1 MWGDRQAPSLSFSTG
16 ARGRQILRRFA
27 GGCCL
32 LFWLLCGCPSQPA
45 PQPPALKSAQPS
57 GPPPATPNASRPTAN
72 RDELLQWAH
81 QALGY
86 LENEKYTQ
94 AEAELEKI
102 LAFRPR
108 DRFAVRNLAICREL
122 LYQQSGTNR
131 EASASVASRRR
142 AEDAVALW
150 ITLEPQSAIPHLLR
164 ARIAQQ
170 AGDASTAVDSLQQ
183 AVRLEPDN
191 PVAWWELYA
200 ALGGGQSLSADQWNA
215 LPASQREAILAAGQR
230 LAELQPENWFF
241 LKDWIFDLAVAGR
254 AELQPT
260 LERLRPQVAPLA
272 PFIEQDVRVNPLKFL
287 DTAIEATAAG
297 NFPAAIN
304 ALRPLVNVLLRPE
317 APYDQGLLKKHSL
330 EFLLRDY
337 DEAFYA
343 EWGRPAVSVPTLPV
357 RFTPRDLAWSEAPQL
372 PVLDAL
378 WADVDRDGWFD
389 LAVLSER
396 ELRIYRQTAEG
407 SWQLAWEPVT
417 LADNQQWT
425 RMLAADLDHDAQL
438 VASSVDKPPS
448 ALAQTNLSPADPDFV
463 LFGPAGL
470 GVLEN
475 QRTAEGTRRLVPIG
489 SELPWSNLRDVTA
502 AGLLDLDHDGDLDL
516 ISASPRGVQLWAQRG
531 RLRFV
536 EVTERVVLPPA
547 GTVITAM
554 AVLDWDRDVDLDVL
568 LATSTGLR
576 LMENLRH
583 GRFRDHALGKEFDAL
598 TDATQLKVRDLD
610 GNGAFDLVASSPR
623 GVSVVWME
631 PPATGAGSSG
641 VKNSEIVSD
650 QPSPRCALWD
660 YDNDG
665 LVDVVATTPQGVSIF
680 RQTEP
685 GKLSPSEDLLHDP
698 EATWGLPAD
707 LDADGDLDLWT
718 GPVLRAWQN
727 DGGNAHHWMTV
738 SLFAQQE
745 KGSARADSKR
755 VNHEGW
761 GSLLEL
767 RAGDRYQAAIV
778 EGQSTH
784 FGLGPRDRADLLRVL
799 WTNGVPNSYLAPPVD
814 TQVFEEQLPIG
825 SCPYLYT
832 WDGQRFVFCT
842 DLLWN
847 APLGLRFAEGT
858 VAPWREWEYLKIDG
872 RQLQPRDGCYE
883 LRITEELWEAAYFDQ
898 VKLYAVDHP
907 ADWQVYTNEK
917 VGPAELAEPML
928 HGVHQPRPPVAARD
942 PHGRD
947 LLPGLLAADG
957 RYVRA
962 YDQRLASGLVNDHF
976 LELDLG
982 DLRGAQRITLFLTG
996 WLFPTDTSL
1005 NVQFSQQPHG
1015 PRPRP
1020 PSLWT
1025 PDAQGAW
1032 REVRPF
1038 MGFIG
1043 GKTKTIAVDV
1053 SEVFTPG
1060 DYRLRIAT
1068 NMEFAWDAVFF
1079 TVDEPP
1085 LAFPPSADRAVAA
1098 SPASPPPNADPAEMP
1113 RTASSLRLTVHE
1125 LELIRADLHYRGFS
1139 QAVHH
1144 PGDGPETYDYNR
1156 VSTEPRWPPLSG
1168 TFTRY
1173 GDVRPF
1179 IEQRDD
1185 RLVVF
1190 GAGDELELAFRVPDQ
1205 PVPDG
1210 WVRDFV
1216 LYNVGWDKDA
1226 VLNTLYGQ
1234 TVEPLPFAG
1243 MSTYSY
1249 AEQALRPQRDTDHA
1263 DLRTY
1268 QTRRQLPSG
1277 FWNLVRRPLSPGN
1290 VWPRSRWEDTAPP
1303 P

>member
-1 MWGDRQAPSLSFSTG
+1 M
-16 ARGRQILRRFA
+16 RRFA

-32 LFWLLCGCPSQPA
+32 WFLLLCGCPSQPA
-45 PQPPALKSAQPS
+45 P
-57 GPPPATPNASRPTAN
+57 PPPTSNTPQPTGALTPPPTAPRPTAS
-72 RDELLQWAH
+72 REDLLQWAY

-102 LAFRPR
+102 LAVRPR

-122 LYQQSGTNR
+122 LYQQAGTNR
-131 EASASVASRRR
+131 ETSAAVSSRRR
-142 AEDAVALW
+142 ADDAVDLLAT
-150 ITLEPQSAIPHLLR
+150 IEPQSAIPHLLR

-170 AGDASTAVDSLQQ
+170 AGEASTAVASLQQ

-241 LKDWIFDLAVAGR
+241 LKDWIFDLAVAR
-254 AELQPT
+254 RPELQQT

-272 PFIEQDVRVNPLKFL
+272 PFVEQDVRVNPLKFL
-287 DTAIEATAAG
+287 DTALQATAAG

-317 APYDQGLLKKHSL
+317 APYDQGLVKKHSL

-337 DEAFYA
+337 DEEFYTT
-343 EWGRPAVSVPTLPV
+343 WGRPTSSLPTLPV
-357 RFTPRDLAWSEAPQL
+357 QFRPRDLAWSQTPDR
-372 PVLDAL
+372 PVQDAL
-378 WADVDRDGWFD
+378 WVDVDRDGWFD
-389 LAVLSER
+389 LAVLSAR
-396 ELRIYRQTAEG
+396 ELRIYRQTSAG
-407 SWQLAWEPVT
+407 TWQLALEPVT
-417 LADNQQWT
+417 FSDDQPWT
-425 RMLAADLDHDAQL
+425 RMLAADLDHDAQP
-438 VASSVDKPPS
+438 VSARSDQQPS
-448 ALAQTNLSPADPDFV
+448 ALAQTHLSPADPDFV

-470 GVLEN
+470 SVLEN

-489 SELPWSNLRDVTA
+489 TELPWSHVRDVTA
-502 AGLLDLDHDGDLDL
+502 AALLDLDHDGDLDL
-516 ISASPRGVQLWAQRG
+516 ISASPHGVQLWAQRG
-531 RLRFV
+531 QLRFV
-536 EVTERVVLPPA
+536 EVTERAVLPPA
-547 GTVITAM
+547 GTVITAA
-554 AVLDWDRDVDLDVL
+554 AVLDWDRDVDLDVV

-576 LMENLRH
+576 LLENLRH
-583 GRFRDHALGKEFDAL
+583 GRFRDHVLGQEFDTLA
-598 TDATQLKVRDLD
+598 DATQLKVRDLD
-610 GNGAFDLVASSPR
+610 GNGACDLVASTPR
-623 GVSVVWME
+623 GVCVVWME
-631 PPATGAGSSG
+631 PPLTGAGASVLKSTSP
-641 VKNSEIVSD
+641 VRD
-650 QPSPRCALWD
+650 QPATRCAVWD

-665 LVDVVATTPQGVSIF
+665 LVDVVAATAQGIEIF

-685 GKLSPSEDLLHDP
+685 GKLSLRDNLLHEP
-698 EATWGLPAD
+698 EATWALPAD

-718 GPVLRAWQN
+718 GPELRAWQN

-767 RAGDRYQAAIV
+767 RAGDRYQSAIV

-784 FGLGPRDRADLLRVL
+784 LGLGPTTRADLLRVL

-814 TQVFEEQLPIG
+814 TPVFEEQLPIG

-858 VAPWREWEYLKIDG
+858 VAPWREWEYLKIDA
-872 RQLQPRDGCYE
+872 RQLQPRDGRYE
-883 LRITEELWEAAYFDQ
+883 LRITEELWEVAYFDQ
-898 VKLYAVDHP
+898 VKLFAVDHP
-907 ADWQVYTNEK
+907 ADQQVYTNEK
-917 VGPAELAEPML
+917 VGPAEIAAPML
-928 HGVHQPRPPVAARD
+928 HVVHQPRLPVAARD

-947 LLPGLLAADG
+947 LLPELRSADG

-962 YDQRLASGLVNDHF
+962 YDHRLASGLVNDHF

-982 DLRGAQRITLFLTG
+982 DLRGAQRITLFLRG

-1005 NVQFSQQPHG
+1005 NVQFSQPPQG

-1025 PDAQGAW
+1025 PDSQGAW

-1053 SEVFTPG
+1053 SDVFTPG
-1060 DYRLRIAT
+1060 DYRLRIVT

-1079 TVDEPP
+1079 TVDEPSWP
-1085 LAFPPSADRAVAA
+1085 FPPLEQQTEASAVA
-1098 SPASPPPNADPAEMP
+1098 SPSRPAVTAADP
-1113 RTASSLRLTVHE
+1113 RTASASSLVVHE
-1125 LELIRADLHYRGFS
+1125 LELLRADLHDRGFS

-1144 PGDGPETYDYNR
+1144 PGDGPETYDYHR

-1168 TFTRY
+1168 AFTRY
-1173 GDVRPF
+1173 GDVRPLV
-1179 IEQRDD
+1179 EQRDD
-1185 RLVVF
+1185 RLAVF
-1190 GAGDELELAFRVPDQ
+1190 GAGDELELSFRVPDQ
-1205 PVPDG
+1205 PLPAG

-1249 AEQALRPQRDTDHA
+1249 AEHALRPLRDIDRE

-1277 FWNLVRRPLSPGN
+1277 FWNLVRRPLPPGN
-1290 VWPRSRWEDTAPP
+1290 FWPRSRWEETSPP
-1303 P
+1303 RGTP

>member
-1 MWGDRQAPSLSFSTG
+1 MFL
-16 ARGRQILRRFA
+16 
-27 GGCCL
+27 
-32 LFWLLCGCPSQPA
+32 LLCGCPSQPA
-45 PQPPALKSAQPS
+45 PQPPPSKSAQS
-57 GPPPATPNASRPTAN
+57 AGSPPATPTAPRPTAS
-72 RDELLQWAH
+72 RDELLHWAH

-86 LENEKYTQ
+86 LENEQYTQ
-94 AEAELEKI
+94 AEAKLENI
-102 LAFRPR
+102 LAVRPR

-122 LYQQSGTNR
+122 LYQQAGANR
-131 EASASVASRRR
+131 EASEAAASRRR
-142 AEDAVALW
+142 AEDAVALGVT
-150 ITLEPQSAIPHLLR
+150 IEPESAIPHLLR

-170 AGDASTAVDSLQQ
+170 AGETSTAVASLQQ

-254 AELQPT
+254 PELQPT
-260 LERLRPQVAPLA
+260 LERLRPQIAPLA
-272 PFIEQDVRVNPLKFL
+272 PFVEQDVRVNPLKFL
-287 DTAIEATAAG
+287 DTALQATAAG
-297 NFPAAIN
+297 NYPAALN

-317 APYDQGLLKKHSL
+317 APYDQGLVKKHSL
-330 EFLLRDY
+330 EFLLRDF
-337 DEAFYA
+337 DEEFYA
-343 EWGRPAVSVPTLPV
+343 EWGRPAPSVPALPV
-357 RFTPRDLAWSEAPQL
+357 RFTPRDLAWSEAP
-372 PVLDAL
+372 PPSVLDAL
-378 WADVDRDGWFD
+378 WVDVDRDGWFD
-389 LAVLSER
+389 LAVLSEQ

-407 SWQLAWEPVT
+407 TWQLAVEPLT
-417 LADNQQWT
+417 LGDNAQWT
-425 RMLAADLDHDAQL
+425 RMLAADLDHDAQA
-438 VASSVDKPPS
+438 VASSADKPPS
-448 ALAQTNLSPADPDFV
+448 ALAQTNFSPADPDLV

-470 GVLEN
+470 WVLEN
-475 QRTAEGTRRLVPIG
+475 QQTAEGMRRWVPIA
-489 SELPWSNLRDVTA
+489 SDVPWSNLRDVTA
-502 AGLLDLDHDGDLDL
+502 AALVDFDHDGDLDL
-516 ISASPRGVQLWAQRG
+516 ISTSPRGVQFWAQRG
-531 RLRFV
+531 RLQFV
-536 EVTERVVLPPA
+536 EVTERAVLPPP
-547 GTVITAM
+547 GTVITAL
-554 AVLDWDRDVDLDVL
+554 AVLDWDRDIDLDVL

-583 GRFRDHALGKEFDAL
+583 GRFRDHPLGKEFDAL
-598 TDATQLKVRDLD
+598 ADATSLKVRDLD
-610 GNGAFDLVASSPR
+610 GNGALDLVACSPR
-623 GVSVVWME
+623 GVCVVWME
-631 PPATGAGSSG
+631 PPLTGTGASV
-641 VKNSEIVSD
+641 VKNTSRVSD
-650 QPSPRCALWD
+650 QPSTRCAVWD

-665 LVDVVATTPQGVSIF
+665 LVDLVAATTQGVKIF

-685 GKLSPSEDLLHDP
+685 GQLSSREDLLQEP
-698 EATWGLPAD
+698 EAAWVLPAD
-707 LDADGDLDLWT
+707 LDADGDLDVWT
-718 GPVLRAWQN
+718 GPALRAWQN
-727 DGGNAHHWMTV
+727 DGGNAHHWLTV

-784 FGLGPRDRADLLRVL
+784 FGLGSTPRADLLRVL

-847 APLGLRFAEGT
+847 APLGLRFAEGM
-858 VAPWREWEYLKIDG
+858 VAPWREWEYLKIEA
-872 RQLQPRDGCYE
+872 RQLQPRDGRYE

-898 VKLYAVDHP
+898 VKLFAVDHP

-917 VGPAELAEPML
+917 VGPADIAKPML

-947 LLPGLLAADG
+947 LLPGLLTADG
-957 RYVRA
+957 HYVRA
-962 YDQRLASGLVNDHF
+962 YDHRLASGLVNDHF

-1025 PDAQGAW
+1025 PDSRGEW

-1043 GKTKTIAVDV
+1043 GKPKTIAVDV
-1053 SEVFTPG
+1053 SDVFTPG

-1079 TVDEPP
+1079 TVDEPT
-1085 LAFPPSADRAVAA
+1085 LAFPPSTDRTVAA
-1098 SPASPPPNADPAEMP
+1098 SPASPPHNAATADIPD
-1113 RTASSLRLTVHE
+1113 TASSLSLVVHE
-1125 LELIRADLHYRGFS
+1125 LELIRAHLHDRGFS

-1168 TFTRY
+1168 AFTRY
-1173 GDVRPF
+1173 GDVRPLL
-1179 IEQRDD
+1179 EHRDD
-1185 RLVVF
+1185 RLAVF
-1190 GAGDELELAFRVPDQ
+1190 GAGDELELSFRVPDQ
-1205 PVPDG
+1205 PLPPG

-1216 LYNVGWDKDA
+1216 LFNVGWDKDA

-1234 TVEPLPFAG
+1234 SVEPLPFAE
-1243 MSTYSY
+1243 MSTYSH
-1249 AEQALRPQRDTDHA
+1249 AEYALRPLRDVDHA
-1263 DLRTY
+1263 YLRTY
-1268 QTRRQLPSG
+1268 QTRQQSPSR
-1277 FWNLVRRPLSPGN
+1277 FWNLVRRPLPPGN
-1290 VWPRSRWEDTAPP
+1290 FWPRSRWEDTSLPR
-1303 P
+1303 